1 MASLKKIAS
10 TTALAATLG
19 PAFLGLGAG
28 ISAAAPV
35 TDPALIPM
43 DRGWGHGHDDWDG
56 HPGRGWGAPGWR
68 GPGWDGPEVYVNL
81 PCVTGPAGIVT
92 VCP

>member
-1 MASLKKIAS
+1 MATFKKIVFTTAFAASLGA
-10 TTALAATLG
+10 G
-19 PAFLGLGAG
+19 VLGLGAG
-28 ISAAAPV
+28 IAAAAPV
-35 TDPALIPM
+35 TDPAVIPM
-43 DRGWGHGHDDWDG
+43 DRGGHGHDDWYD

-68 GPGWDGPEVYVNL
+68 GDGWDGPQVYVNL